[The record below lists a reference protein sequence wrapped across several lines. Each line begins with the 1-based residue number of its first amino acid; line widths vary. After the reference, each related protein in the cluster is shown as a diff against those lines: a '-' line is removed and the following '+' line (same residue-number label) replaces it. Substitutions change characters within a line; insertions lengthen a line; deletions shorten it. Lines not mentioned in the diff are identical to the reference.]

1 MLALADDAALARL
14 VIAAT
19 RIRTY
24 RRGQW
29 LRRPLPAPGSAKHRS
44 LVGQSR
50 RTIGS
55 CSQTQAATVA
65 TDHHPCGTFDA
76 YKIYARLDIIEHD
89 GGSYIAVRD
98 DPGTIPGE
106 DG

>member
-29 LRRPLPAPGSAKHRS
+29 LRRPPRNSRL
-44 LVGQSR
+44 LVPSCAAFHAADYASSR
-50 RTIGS
+50 N
-55 CSQTQAATVA
+55 A
-65 TDHHPCGTFDA
+65 
-76 YKIYARLDIIEHD
+76 
-89 GGSYIAVRD
+89 
-98 DPGTIPGE
+98 IPMRP
-106 DG
+106 